1 MIPLKLVE
9 RREELTRQLDV
20 QQHEVWLHEEALKT
34 TKAEIVRL
42 ATRLGDLDFAI
53 AAYEEASGGA
63 VGAETA
69 SAAAVAPKAADF
81 APAASARTR
90 APKRDIR
97 GMVLRHVECDGRD
110 AVRPK
115 AIAAA
120 LVVPDSAVH
129 AAIAHWRLKGKL
141 ALNTDGTIRLA
152 EQPPEGEPEADNTT
166 ETEGNPSEMAGQSA
180 TPSELTAWLER
191 VAAADEAAS
200 SEASATA
207 RSPEPL
213 TLVEFLRAT
222 PDSTIAELHAAGFNA
237 PDVWRAQT
245 AGIVTG
251 RKVGD
256 GATVLYSLAEQVEQ
270 EAAE

>member
-1 MIPLKLVE
+1 MIPPKLVE
-9 RREELTRQLDV
+9 RREELTAHIQARRNDI
-20 QQHEVWLHEEALKT
+20 WFHEEALKAT
-34 TKAEIVRL
+34 QAEIIELEV
-42 ATRLGDLDFAI
+42 RLGDLDFAI
-53 AAYEEASGGA
+53 SAYEEASGDA

-69 SAAAVAPKAADF
+69 SEATMAPETSNT

-90 APKRDIR
+90 APKRPIQQ
-97 GMVLRHVECDGRD
+97 MVLEDVERHGRSTPRD
-110 AVRPK
+110 
-115 AIAAA
+115 IAES
-120 LVVPDSAVH
+120 LHVPERAVH
-129 AAIAHWRLKGKL
+129 AAIAHWRMKGRL

-152 EQPPEGEPEADNTT
+152 ELEPDHRPGQNIKGSDGGPLPGEIVSQGEVEVQDMGYLHPAMEAQST
-166 ETEGNPSEMAGQSA
+166 E
-180 TPSELTAWLER
+180 
-191 VAAADEAAS
+191 
-200 SEASATA
+200 

-222 PDSTIAELHAAGFNA
+222 PDSTIAELHAAGFPA

-256 GATVLYSLAEQVEQ
+256 GATVLYSLAETEGQA